1 LRDPRFVPA
10 RRRRFFAGAVVL
22 SAMVVGGGWLVLGA
36 ASAQT
41 VGGWTQA
48 QGDAS
53 HSGSLA
59 DAAQPPYRGS
69 WHLDVPLSGPDGDF
83 GLSQPVTDG
92 TVAIAVGPTQI
103 VAADLESGAQQWTVD
118 RDYGPPVSPAIAA
131 TPSRR
136 ILIFTEGFGD
146 SPPGSSATP
155 SASASSAGPSP
166 SPSGAGSF
174 DSHVAAIDLATRK
187 PVWDAPVP
195 LRAVSRTG
203 VTVDGDTAFL
213 GDNAGHVYAVA
224 VATGEIRWMVDAG
237 GFLTTPPA
245 VSNDLVIVAVQGDRT
260 SRPRLVAYHESDG
273 SRAWSDDIQGGAIFA
288 SSPAIG
294 GDQVVVGFSD
304 KTVRAFGLSDG
315 ADRWSGRLNNAMFF
329 TGAAALTS
337 DAVVVVDAAG
347 QVYRLDPDTGDRVWD
362 YAVNEPVIRSPAVIA
377 GGSVLVA
384 TSNGRLAAI
393 DLESG
398 LLVWQSEQG
407 NGLLRSLALA
417 PQVVVGVR
425 GGAEPGLVG
434 FAHDPSGTLVSLVS
448 PTEVDLPK
456 LFLAFLAAA
465 VPLALLAILAGR
477 WLRTRM
483 GPAFLDDEGDAS
495 ELTADGLE
503 GADG

>member
-1 LRDPRFVPA
+1 
-10 RRRRFFAGAVVL
+10 
-22 SAMVVGGGWLVLGA
+22 M
-36 ASAQT
+36 
-41 VGGWTQA
+41 
-48 QGDAS
+48 
-53 HSGSLA
+53 
-59 DAAQPPYRGS
+59 
-69 WHLDVPLSGPDGDF
+69 
-83 GLSQPVTDG
+83 
-92 TVAIAVGPTQI
+92 
-103 VAADLESGAQQWTVD
+103 
-118 RDYGPPVSPAIAA
+118 
-131 TPSRR
+131 
-136 ILIFTEGFGD
+136 
-146 SPPGSSATP
+146 
-155 SASASSAGPSP
+155 
-166 SPSGAGSF
+166 
-174 DSHVAAIDLATRK
+174 
-187 PVWDAPVP
+187 WDAPVP
-195 LRAVSRTG
+195 LHAVSRTG

-224 VATGEIRWMVDAG
+224 VATGEIRWTADAG

-245 VSNDLVIVAVQGDRT
+245 VSNDLVIVAVQGDRS

-304 KTVRAFGLSDG
+304 KTVRAFALSDG
-315 ADRWSGRLNNAMFF
+315 ADRWSARLNNAMFF

-393 DLESG
+393 DLGSG

-407 NGLLRSLALA
+407 SGLLRSLALA

-425 GGAEPGLVG
+425 GGAEPGLVA
-434 FAHDPSGTLVSLVS
+434 FAHDPAGTLVSLVS
-448 PTEVDLPK
+448 PTETDLPK

-483 GPAFLDDEGDAS
+483 GPAFLDDEDDAP
-495 ELTADGLE
+495 ELAGEDLE